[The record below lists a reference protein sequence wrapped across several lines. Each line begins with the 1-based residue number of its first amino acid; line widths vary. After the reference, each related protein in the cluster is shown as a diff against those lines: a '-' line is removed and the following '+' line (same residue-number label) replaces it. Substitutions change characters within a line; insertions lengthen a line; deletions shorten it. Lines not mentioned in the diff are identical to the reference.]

1 MSEVSI
7 LKIGVIVGSTRPGR
21 KSIDVA
27 NWVAKD
33 APGFE
38 IVDLAEWNLPFLDE
52 PVPAAYGGY
61 QHEHTKRWSQHIEQF
76 DCFVFVTPEYN
87 ASIPAV
93 LKNAIDFLGK
103 EWANKSFAVVSYGGG
118 GGARA
123 SSHLQQI
130 LANLTASFVG
140 GLTLTLKSDF
150 VNMKQFE
157 PQDHK
162 QQELENLRAR
172 LNEIA
177 EE

>member
-1 MSEVSI
+1 MSEESV

-27 NWVAKD
+27 KWVAKD

-52 PVPAAYGGY
+52 PVPAAYGAY

-76 DCFVFVTPEYN
+76 NGFVFVTPEYN

-103 EWANKSFAVVSYGGG
+103 EWAKPFAIVSYGGG
-118 GGARA
+118 GGVSALL
-123 SSHLQQI
+123 HLKQV

-150 VNMKQFE
+150 VNMKQFQ
-157 PQDHK
+157 PQEHK
-162 QQELENLRAR
+162 QQELENLLAS
-172 LNEIA
+172 LKEIA